1 MQYRQQHGME
11 VHSNSYRLVRWKRFK
26 DHRIAGWRAV
36 GGGAFQW
43 DEAGRFRRHTAHGA
57 GGPAHRGLGRH
68 RLHDRRGRLSFEE
81 GLDIFHDL
89 VFGVPAPDFSHDIAQ
104 GERKHEGQNGA
115 AEDPNRSVARRS
127 AAADDHHQASGN
139 REQQPHTLVNR
150 PRCVSQSSF
159 GDGQIESHDCL
170 QSA

>member
-81 GLDIFHDL
+81 GLDIFQIL
-89 VFGVPAPDFSHDIAQ
+89 SSVFRRPIFRTTSRRANESMKARTAPPRIQIDPLRAGAPRRTTTIRPAAIGNSSHI
-104 GERKHEGQNGA
+104 
-115 AEDPNRSVARRS
+115 
-127 AAADDHHQASGN
+127 
-139 REQQPHTLVNR
+139 LW
-150 PRCVSQSSF
+150 
-159 GDGQIESHDCL
+159 
-170 QSA
+170 